1 MSGSIPEKDDNS
13 ILIDLNKVVGVA
25 IWTDAIPHNSRYSL
39 EFFHRNIVE
48 SISNSQIKFFS
59 YPYITIS
66 ESRIRDYS

>member
-1 MSGSIPEKDDNS
+1 M
-13 ILIDLNKVVGVA
+13 GVA